1 MLHLFLKVGE
11 HTHTAQSS
19 LSKEEFKEDI
29 VDGAVEQQL
38 LDHLISY
45 ASGSKEPREDREGR
59 EGAGEELQSSSRQ
72 GQLED
77 FYPSVKQPQVHL
89 LEYVLSMVRA

>member
-45 ASGSKEPREDREGR
+45 ASSRSRARTGRGGRGR
-59 EGAGEELQSSSRQ
+59 EKNCKVAVGRGN
-72 GQLED
+72 
-77 FYPSVKQPQVHL
+77 
-89 LEYVLSMVRA
+89 